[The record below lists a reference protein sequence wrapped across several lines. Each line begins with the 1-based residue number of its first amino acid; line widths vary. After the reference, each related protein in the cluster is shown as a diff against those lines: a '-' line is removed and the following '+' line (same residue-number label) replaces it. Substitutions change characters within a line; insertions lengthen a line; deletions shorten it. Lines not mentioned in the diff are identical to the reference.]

1 MTSTSRTHAA
11 ALLGALTVV
20 GLAFAAGRARTD
32 ESAEKPGPVVIDA
45 GRYHL
50 GDNAGPGF
58 NPEKPHGPAW
68 AAKVPKLPALPD
80 GCFYGLVAKVKHV
93 VDWKH
98 RDYEAGGYVDAV
110 RVDGREVGRLNDH
123 VENED
128 GPAHEIWVPLPGARW
143 REGATLEIVAGQGPK
158 GQEGNVDDFEVEAI
172 RLAPMRRVEVR
183 TGGPAKVVVAALD
196 GAPLPRL
203 GPDYATPVALRA
215 GYTATGKLEL
225 HLPAAYRYRLT
236 ASRGPEFD
244 VATAEV
250 AAWDTKALELAPK
263 RAVETPGM
271 TAADF
276 HLHADPSPDSRV
288 KLPDR
293 ITSFLAEGLEFV
305 VATDHNQ
312 ATDYAPVIR
321 EMGVAGEIRSC
332 VGDEITSRE
341 PRIGHFNAFPLDR
354 VVDIKQMPPRA
365 LVERVDAQRPR
376 ARRVLQINHPRDG
389 GIGYF
394 NVFKFD
400 PETASSPDPAFH
412 LEFDA
417 IEVFNGLEAWTQL
430 DACLRDWFGLLNH
443 GHRIV
448 ATGNSDSHSVAVQD
462 AGWPRNFVITG
473 KDGLPSEAEVV
484 AAVKA
489 RRVVVSAG
497 PIIEVV
503 DAKGRTLVGSDLEAT
518 NGEVDLIVRVRSAP
532 WIPIEKMRLVANGVT
547 VETFEPKPETRLK
560 LKPAEDT
567 WYVVFAEGSRYGAD
581 VLLHDRVKP
590 WAFTNPIWVDVD
602 GGGFKPKAASAP
614 LKPK

>member
-1 MTSTSRTHAA
+1 MMSRTRTA
-11 ALLGALTVV
+11 ALLAALTVI
-20 GLAFAAGRARTD
+20 GLAFAAGRGGTD
-32 ESAEKPGPVVIDA
+32 ESGEKPGPVVIDA

-58 NPEKPHGPAW
+58 DPEKPHGLSFAGK
-68 AAKVPKLPALPD
+68 APKLPALPE
-80 GCFYGLVAKVKHV
+80 GCFYGLVAKVRHV
-93 VDWKH
+93 VDWNH
-98 RDYEAGGYVDAV
+98 RDYEAGGYIDAV
-110 RVDGREVGRLNDH
+110 RVDGRAIANLNDY
-123 VENED
+123 VEKED
-128 GPAHEIWVPLPGARW
+128 GPAHEVWVPLAGVRW
-143 REGATLEIVAGQGPK
+143 REGATLEIVSGKGPK
-158 GQEGNVDDFEVEAI
+158 GQEGNHDDFEVEAI

-203 GPDYATPVALRA
+203 GPDYATPAAGRA
-215 GYTATGKLEL
+215 GFTAKGSLEL
-225 HLPAAYRYRLT
+225 HLPAAGRYRLT

-244 VATAEV
+244 VATAEIG
-250 AAWDTKALELAPK
+250 AFEATPLDLAPK

-271 TAADF
+271 AAADF

-288 KLPDR
+288 QLPDR
-293 ITSFLAEGLEFV
+293 ITSYLAEGLEFV

-321 EMGVAGEIRSC
+321 KMGVADRIRSS
-332 VGDEITSRE
+332 VGDEITSRD

-376 ARRVLQINHPRDG
+376 ARRVLQVNHPRDG

-394 NVFKFD
+394 TVFKFD
-400 PETASSPDPAFH
+400 PETARSPDPAFH
-412 LEFDA
+412 LELDA
-417 IEVFNGLEAWTQL
+417 IEVFNGLSPFAQL
-430 DACLRDWFGLLNH
+430 EECLRDWYGILNH
-443 GHRIV
+443 GHRIA
-448 ATGNSDSHSVAVQD
+448 ATGNSDSHAVAVQD

-473 KDGLPSEAEVV
+473 KDGLPTEDEVV

-497 PIIEVV
+497 PILEVV
-503 DAKGRTLVGSDLEAT
+503 DAKGRSLVGADIEAEK
-518 NGEVDLIVRVRSAP
+518 GVVELIVRVRSAP
-532 WIPIEKMRLVANGVT
+532 WIPVEKLRLVANGVT
-547 VETFEPKPETRLK
+547 VETFDPKPETRLM
-560 LKPAEDT
+560 LRPAEDT
-567 WYVVFAEGSRYGAD
+567 WYVVFAEGSRYVAD
-581 VLLHDRVKP
+581 VLLHDRLKP